1 LLAELDRDERLD
13 DGELTDAEK
22 PLIEQRFWDL
32 ETNPHASVPFEEA
45 KTMLMAPFN
54 W

>member
-13 DGELTDAEK
+13 NGELTDAEK

-32 ETNPHASVPFEEA
+32 ET
-45 KTMLMAPFN
+45 KTPTPPSP
-54 W
+54 WKKPSSG